1 MLRCHR
7 AGLRC
12 CVHAIGDR
20 AFDMSLEAYAKAL
33 GAFPWEDHRHRIE
46 HKGNWLMSPKRIE
59 QLVRLGIV
67 AIPNISLGY
76 FVGDSIRDAIGA
88 KRMQGAFP
96 LKTLLEA
103 GVKMAGGADAP
114 GYWPVDPLRDIGAYV
129 SRRMMWGE
137 VLEPQE
143 PLTVQQAFELHTTHA
158 AFAGFEAAVKGT
170 LEAGK
175 LADMAEDPFEVPG
188 ERIKDIKVEMTVVG
202 GEIKFQ
208 A

>member
-1 MLRCHR
+1 
-7 AGLRC
+7 
-12 CVHAIGDR
+12 
-20 AFDMSLEAYAKAL
+20 
-33 GAFPWEDHRHRIE
+33 
-46 HKGNWLMSPKRIE
+46 
-59 QLVRLGIV
+59 
-67 AIPNISLGY
+67 
-76 FVGDSIRDAIGA
+76 
-88 KRMQGAFP
+88 MQGAFP

-158 AFAGFEAAVKGT
+158 AFAGFEEAVKGT

-175 LADMAEDPFEVPG
+175 LADMAVLAEDPFEVPG